1 MSTENTAPDAQQSAP
16 QQPNTSQPVM
26 GPDQGQPHFS
36 YTTSG
41 DPYQGAPV
49 AGNVQPDMTAQQ
61 PMQQPAYQQPV
72 YQQPVQQVPQQ
83 PMQQPVYGQPVYGQ
97 TVYGQPVYGQPVYG
111 QPVYGQPVYGQPVYD
126 QQPMQQPIQQP
137 VQQPIQQPV
146 QQAPTV
152 DPKTS
157 EEQVKQFVDL
167 VKDTA
172 EGKADPASLLSFFN
186 GIDDGFWKGL
196 LVGAGITF
204 VCTSKTVRSIFTS
217 GGKEEMSAE
226 EMERMEDLKAEQE
239 YMATQAA
246 KEAAEKE

>member
-1 MSTENTAPDAQQSAP
+1 MSTEHTDTQQTTP

-36 YTTSG
+36 YTTPG

-49 AGNVQPDMTAQQ
+49 AGNVQQPMQQPVYQQ
-61 PMQQPAYQQPV
+61 PMQQPVYQQPV
-72 YQQPVQQVPQQ
+72 YQQP
-83 PMQQPVYGQPVYGQ
+83 MQQPVY
-97 TVYGQPVYGQPVYG
+97 
-111 QPVYGQPVYGQPVYD
+111 
-126 QQPMQQPIQQP
+126 QQPE
-137 VQQPIQQPV
+137 
-146 QQAPTV
+146 QQATTV

-172 EGKADPASLLSFFN
+172 EGKADPASFLSFFN
-186 GIDDGFWKGL
+186 GIDDTFWKGL
-196 LVGAGITF
+196 LVGAGLTF
-204 VCTSKTVRSIFTS
+204 VCTSKTVRSIFTAG

-239 YMATQAA
+239 YMAAQAA

>member
-1 MSTENTAPDAQQSAP
+1 MSTETSHTETAAP

-36 YTTSG
+36 YTTPG

-49 AGNVQPDMTAQQ
+49 AGNMQAVQPVYQQ
-61 PMQQPAYQQPV
+61 PVQQPVYQQPV
-72 YQQPVQQVPQQ
+72 YQQPVQQPAYYA
-83 PMQQPVYGQPVYGQ
+83 QPVYGQPVYQ
-97 TVYGQPVYGQPVYG
+97 QPMQQPVQQPVY
-111 QPVYGQPVYGQPVYD
+111 
-126 QQPMQQPIQQP
+126 QQPIQQP
-137 VQQPIQQPV
+137 VYQQPLQQPL
-146 QQAPTV
+146 QQAPEAA
-152 DPKTS
+152 PNTS

-167 VKDTA
+167 VKNTA
-172 EGKADPASLLSFFN
+172 EGKADPASFLSFFN

-239 YMATQAA
+239 YMAAQAA
-246 KEAAEKE
+246 KAAAEKE

>member
-1 MSTENTAPDAQQSAP
+1 MSTEHTDTQQTTP

-36 YTTSG
+36 YTTPG

-49 AGNVQPDMTAQQ
+49 AGNVQQPMQQPVYQQ
-61 PMQQPAYQQPV
+61 PMQQPVYQQPV
-72 YQQPVQQVPQQ
+72 YQQPMQQPVYQQ
-83 PMQQPVYGQPVYGQ
+83 PMQQPVY
-97 TVYGQPVYGQPVYG
+97 
-111 QPVYGQPVYGQPVYD
+111 
-126 QQPMQQPIQQP
+126 QQPE
-137 VQQPIQQPV
+137 
-146 QQAPTV
+146 QQATTV

-172 EGKADPASLLSFFN
+172 EGKADPASFLSFFN
-186 GIDDGFWKGL
+186 GIDDTFWKGL
-196 LVGAGITF
+196 LVGAGLTF
-204 VCTSKTVRSIFTS
+204 VCTSKTVRSIFTAG

-239 YMATQAA
+239 YMAAQAA

>member
-1 MSTENTAPDAQQSAP
+1 MTTENTAPDAQQSTP

-36 YTTSG
+36 YTTPG

-49 AGNVQPDMTAQQ
+49 SGNAQQ
-61 PMQQPAYQQPV
+61 PMQQPV
-72 YQQPVQQVPQQ
+72 YQQPVQQAPQQ
-83 PMQQPVYGQPVYGQ
+83 PTQPVYGQPVYGQ
-97 TVYGQPVYGQPVYG
+97 PTYGQPIYGQPIYGQPVYGQPVYG
-111 QPVYGQPVYGQPVYD
+111 QPYQQPM
-126 QQPMQQPIQQP
+126 QQPMQQPIQQ
-137 VQQPIQQPV
+137 
-146 QQAPTV
+146 APAA
-152 DPKTS
+152 PSQTS

-217 GGKEEMSAE
+217 GNGKEEMSAE
-226 EMERMEDLKAEQE
+226 EREKMEDLKAEQE
-239 YMATQAA
+239 YMAAQEA

>member
-1 MSTENTAPDAQQSAP
+1 MSTEHTDTQQPEYQQAP
-16 QQPNTSQPVM
+16 QQPNTDQQVP

-36 YTTSG
+36 YTTPG

-49 AGNVQPDMTAQQ
+49 AGSA
-61 PMQQPAYQQPV
+61 
-72 YQQPVQQVPQQ
+72 QQ
-83 PMQQPVYGQPVYGQ
+83 PMQQPVYQQPMQ
-97 TVYGQPVYGQPVYG
+97 QPM
-111 QPVYGQPVYGQPVYD
+111 D
-126 QQPMQQPIQQP
+126 QQPMQQPVYQQPMQQP
-137 VQQPIQQPV
+137 VYQQPMQQPVYQQPMQQPLYQQPMQQPLYQQPMQQPIDQQPMQQPE
-146 QQAPTV
+146 QQATTV
-152 DPKTS
+152 APMTS

-172 EGKADPASLLSFFN
+172 EGKADPASFLSFFN
-186 GIDDGFWKGL
+186 GIDDTFWKGL

-217 GGKEEMSAE
+217 GGGKEEMSAE

-239 YMATQAA
+239 YMSAQAA

>member
-1 MSTENTAPDAQQSAP
+1 MSTETTHTEAAP

-36 YTTSG
+36 YTTPG

-49 AGNVQPDMTAQQ
+49 AGNM
-61 PMQQPAYQQPV
+61 QPV
-72 YQQPVQQVPQQ
+72 YQQ
-83 PMQQPVYGQPVYGQ
+83 PMQQPVYQQPMQQPVYQ
-97 TVYGQPVYGQPVYG
+97 QPMQQPVYQQPMQQPVYQQPMQ
-111 QPVYGQPVYGQPVYD
+111 QPVYQQPMQQPVYQQPMQQPVYQQPMQQPVY

-137 VQQPIQQPV
+137 LT
-146 QQAPTV
+146 QAPN
-152 DPKTS
+152 TS

-172 EGKADPASLLSFFN
+172 EGKADPASFLSFFN

-204 VCTSKTVRSIFTS
+204 VCTSKTVRSIFYS

-226 EMERMEDLKAEQE
+226 EKERMEDLKAEQE
-239 YMATQAA
+239 YMAAQAA
-246 KEAAEKE
+246 KAEAEKE